1 MEFRFDVGHI
11 LQDEITLVD
20 NNLIV
25 KNWKSS
31 TRNRVEYQQLYEII
45 NAIGEASSFA
55 QGLNNIITTSEKL
68 QNSDHLLY
76 LMKEDD
82 ESIGVTLVVG
92 MLKVGRKKLFL
103 LDPNQRTKEAAP
115 LCVLDF
121 YIHESRQRRGYGR
134 RLFDYMLRDQNVT
147 PEYMAVDKPS
157 DKFLGFLHKHYNLYK
172 QVPQINNFVV
182 FEPFFMAER
191 PIVSEEAAL
200 IQVSR
205 SPRAASPEH
214 PTQSPSGSRRSSTS
228 SNYSHSAGLPSRQ
241 ANSMAD
247 ILHGRP
253 DRHTPAARLCPRYQT
268 TLEWMRGP
276 SSGSETPYSRASNS
290 YSASRTPS
298 NTGSPLRTP
307 WGGSPPRTQPH
318 TPPTTSQPA
327 SRKKSADLVDG
338 HSSPEGSIAP
348 TPATSPERSPIKEPQ
363 KNGEGEDGVIRQQP
377 PPEEDGVVESVAQM
391 SLSAGP
397 QSPARSP
404 ELCGLMNLC
413 KNSQWRDSVAR
424 SSAALAE
431 RMSSPTGSTMSGVL
445 HENDSVHG
453 HLKFHHHALW

>member
-1 MEFRFDVGHI
+1 M
-11 LQDEITLVD
+11 
-20 NNLIV
+20 
-25 KNWKSS
+25 
-31 TRNRVEYQQLYEII
+31 
-45 NAIGEASSFA
+45 
-55 QGLNNIITTSEKL
+55 
-68 QNSDHLLY
+68 
-76 LMKEDD
+76 
-82 ESIGVTLVVG
+82 
-92 MLKVGRKKLFL
+92 
-103 LDPNQRTKEAAP
+103 
-115 LCVLDF
+115 
-121 YIHESRQRRGYGR
+121 
-134 RLFDYMLRDQNVT
+134 
-147 PEYMAVDKPS
+147 
-157 DKFLGFLHKHYNLYK
+157 
-172 QVPQINNFVV
+172 
-182 FEPFFMAER
+182 
-191 PIVSEEAAL
+191 

-205 SPRAASPEH
+205 SPRGASPE
-214 PTQSPSGSRRSSTS
+214 QSPSGSRRSSTS

-268 TLEWMRGP
+268 TLEVGPEWMRGP

-338 HSSPEGSIAP
+338 HRSTLLYDQDDFNFALLCF
-348 TPATSPERSPIKEPQ
+348 TPSKMGIEPACQ
-363 KNGEGEDGVIRQQP
+363 LW
-377 PPEEDGVVESVAQM
+377 ES
-391 SLSAGP
+391 
-397 QSPARSP
+397 
-404 ELCGLMNLC
+404 GLG

-424 SSAALAE
+424 SSATLAE

-453 HLKFHHHALW
+453 HLKFHHHALWDLLSSLLDTLLVSPDRNSRCVGYFSESEKYKSKLETSAHLRLLRVFLSADQCHISDTTQTKNPTPSTSTIRDGEKKKHLHDSLHIIHHTYAWRHSRQCQGGSFSNEGLNTGGKTPCEAVISPWYHPDLCYPSIFRDQQTHLNVSFSNL